1 MKRQS
6 NQQWRKISVTLLN
19 GKSHKQGLML
29 MSSEK
34 GKGKKKENWRN
45 PKRPGIITR
54 PETDHDMDTGIEF
67 KNSRISV
74 LNSPSP
80 QPKRATVISTYDTD
94 MWSLRPKNCGQG
106 IWPSE
111 HAGVW
116 DTRSKKCLLLLVPNI
131 HKRKLTHICYRF
143 ISTLPQRV
151 V

>member
-1 MKRQS
+1 MREDFS
-6 NQQWRKISVTLLN
+6 DLLN

-34 GKGKKKENWRN
+34 GKGKTKKRKLEKSETARDYYKARN
-45 PKRPGIITR
+45 RL
-54 PETDHDMDTGIEF
+54 HDMDTGIEF

-74 LNSPSP
+74 LISPSP

-94 MWSLRPKNCGQG
+94 MQSLRPKNCGQG

-131 HKRKLTHICYRF
+131 HK
-143 ISTLPQRV
+143 
-151 V
+151 